1 MERSPSFRKGKM
13 PMPESLGLFT
23 PVRLGSLELP
33 NRIIGNLRETLSLDL
48 QGGMLERQ
56 LIK

>member
-1 MERSPSFRKGKM
+1 
-13 PMPESLGLFT
+13 MPESLGLFT